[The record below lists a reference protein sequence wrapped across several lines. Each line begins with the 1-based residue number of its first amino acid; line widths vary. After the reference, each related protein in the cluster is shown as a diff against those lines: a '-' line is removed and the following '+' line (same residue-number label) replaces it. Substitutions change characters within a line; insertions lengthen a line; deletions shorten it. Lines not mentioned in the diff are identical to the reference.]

1 MQPITHHLGL
11 TFRKLVNY
19 IPCRWLSVYD
29 SSIDFD
35 YAFDAY
41 YIYFLLYEK
50 ARINVEIAKIS
61 KTKENS
67 SKTKKELE
75 QEAHRVRKKL
85 NKKLSNNNVSAS
97 SLQELQKN

>member
-1 MQPITHHLGL
+1 M
-11 TFRKLVNY
+11 NY
-19 IPCRWLSVYD
+19 VACRWLSVYD

-35 YAFDAY
+35 YAFDPY

-67 SKTKKELE
+67 SKTMKELE
-75 QEAHRVRKKL
+75 QEADRF
-85 NKKLSNNNVSAS
+85 NKKT
-97 SLQELQKN
+97 

>member
-1 MQPITHHLGL
+1 MNDIA
-11 TFRKLVNY
+11 
-19 IPCRWLSVYD
+19 CRWLSVYD

-67 SKTKKELE
+67 SKTIKEFE
-75 QEAHRVRKKL
+75 QEAHRVDKKL
-85 NKKLSNNNVSAS
+85 NKKLNLV
-97 SLQELQKN
+97 KNYKKSKIDLLISGNHAHQRAGIEN